1 MKTCPENMN
10 HLIKKEITLYDI
22 LSSRHK
28 MSGIFLKISVFFAK
42 ESLQIETKIE
52 KKLWKNGTG
61 TFPPKP

>member
-1 MKTCPENMN
+1 MN

-61 TFPPKP
+61 ME